1 MKMKKSVLGLLAI
14 ACVGVATLGV
24 ASVNGAVEASAET
37 PTAFSS
43 FAMEDGAAIYVGDTQ
58 SANAKEGNGIRWHV
72 TMDATQYAALATSG
86 YTDIKFGILVAPE
99 EGYDLTEE
107 NVFSDSAIY
116 DWAEKDENGKYVYS
130 GSKTRIAN
138 FYTDELFEPEDV
150 DNASYVEFYGALT
163 NLKDG
168 ADEGEE
174 DTTNNLSRMF
184 QAKGYIEYKDNG
196 VTKYV
201 FVGDDDNVRSMAYV
215 AQLAIAD
222 EEEDAPTAEVKTWL
236 GDNYIAKSP
245 NVNWYI
251 QHYLQKADGTYETTA
266 HSTSEMTGAPS
277 ASASAYTS
285 PITVDG
291 YHMNELKTEGWQGF
305 VWANNSTTLKL
316 YYEKKDL
323 SVSYGDYQVG
333 FVQND
338 YNADAME
345 NKIVDGKLVTVVGDS
360 ILDVQNDGIGNV
372 GTARPQLVI
381 SGLTAGEL
389 YTVNVTATLAF
400 EDTENGMLVSFKEQG
415 LSGNNHYGIGNEG
428 EKTWTASNLVADE
441 NGQIAFGSWY
451 GSIGTYTW
459 ENVEVTSDEPVL
471 TRNGYNIQI
480 LTGKCIQSATMATTI
495 DGDKLVTTLS
505 GECGYGGS
513 RASLVITGLAPYA
526 YYSVNVG
533 IQATNDIYTY
543 MLSGEAGYRWVNG
556 AWATRAAGKD
566 WILCQ
571 SSNNYTNS
579 GKILLKTDANGT
591 IVHDNLFYNAGA
603 NTVIW
608 DISVSNAVAY
618 GNYTL
623 SINPCMEDILNRG
636 VSVATNAFNQ
646 IEITTGSAF
655 GNVSTAGE
663 ESAIFIGGLT
673 AGQSYTIHL
682 AYTVS
687 GIADNEDGTAGSAVQ
702 DFRKVRSD
710 STQGRFTFVSGT
722 ATDGTSLAGKNI
734 NGFYGNG
741 DYVINL
747 TGTADAN
754 GMIRFGGFY
763 AGGGQV
769 ITYTGIT
776 IV

>member
-1 MKMKKSVLGLLAI
+1 MKTKKKVLGLLAI
-14 ACVGVATLGV
+14 ACVGAATLGA

-277 ASASAYTS
+277 VTASAYTS

-316 YYEKKDL
+316 YYEKNDL
-323 SVSYGDYQVG
+323 SVSYGDYQVS

-400 EDTENGMLVSFKEQG
+400 EDTENGMLVPFKEQG
-415 LSGNNHYGIGNEG
+415 LGGNNYYGIGNEG

-451 GSIGTYTW
+451 GSTGTYTW
-459 ENVEVTSDEPVL
+459 ENVEVTFDEPVA
-471 TRNGYNIQI
+471 TYDGYQVRI
-480 LTGKCIQSATMATTI
+480 LKDNAEPVATTFFSRVND
-495 DGDKLVTTLS
+495 DGKLVTTTN
-505 GECGYGGS
+505 GEIGYKGT
-513 RASLVITGLAPYA
+513 RPALEITGLIPYGLYTLTLGVTTNNVDA
-526 YYSVNVG
+526 YFYKP
-533 IQATNDIYTY
+533 Y
-543 MLSGEAGYRWVNG
+543 NG
-556 AWATRAAGKD
+556 TKYPD
-566 WILCQ
+566 WFQ
-571 SSNNYTNS
+571 VWESNNYSNS
-579 GKILLKTDANGT
+579 GTMQIRADENGKWLYEE
-591 IVHDNLFYNAGA
+591 LFYTAGA
-603 NTVIW
+603 NTIVW
-608 DISVSNAVAY
+608 DISIAGDPVATY
-618 GNYTL
+618 GEYTL
-623 SINPCMEDILNRG
+623 LVNPCELDRNDKG
-636 VSVATNAFNQ
+636 VSVVLNTSNQ
-646 IEITTGSAF
+646 IEITTGSSF
-655 GNVSTAGE
+655 GNVTATNE
-663 ESAIFIGGLT
+663 ESALYIGGLT

-702 DFRKVRSD
+702 EFRKVRSA
-710 STQGRFTFVSGT
+710 SAQGRFTFVSGT

-741 DYVINL
+741 DYVIKL